1 VRVLLDTHTLIWSQ
15 DDPSKLPPTVIA
27 CLTDPANDRLVSL
40 ATTWEISVKIAIG
53 KLALSKPYQDWLSF
67 ATTGLH
73 LNDLPVLLN
82 HLELQIHLPF
92 HHRDP
97 FDRLLI
103 CQALAEGL
111 PILGG
116 DKQFD
121 TYGVQRIWD

>member
-1 VRVLLDTHTLIWSQ
+1 MRVLLDTHTLIWSQ

-40 ATTWEISVKIAIG
+40 ATTW
-53 KLALSKPYQDWLSF
+53 DWLSS
-67 ATTGLH
+67 AMTGLH
-73 LNDLPVLLN
+73 LNDLPILLK

-116 DKQFD
+116 DKQLD
-121 TYGVQRIWD
+121 TCGGHGS